1 MTSGIIV
8 EKTTKNE
15 YAFWTVKDVKT
26 NNVLAVGDS
35 AASAVSNYETAV
47 ENQKI
52 AMDLGVSLED
62 MDV

>member
-15 YAFWTVKDVKT
+15 YAFWVVKDVKT

-62 MDV
+62 MDI

>member
-1 MTSGIIV
+1 MASGIIV
-8 EKTTKNE
+8 EKTVKNE
-15 YAFWTVKDVKT
+15 YVFWVVKDVKT

-35 AASAVSNYETAV
+35 VASAVSNYETVV

-62 MDV
+62 MDI